1 MAEVVNL
8 NRARKQRARTARKLR
23 GDENAMRFGRG
34 KAERALDHALQDRA
48 ARALDGHRLEQDH
61 HAGDHHPAGCHS
73 GKERPGK

>member
-8 NRARKQRARTARKLR
+8 NRARKQRARAARKQR

-34 KAERALDHALQDRA
+34 KAGRALDHALQDRA

-61 HAGDHHPAGCHS
+61 AGDHPARRRS
-73 GKERPGK
+73 GEERPEE